1 MTCGSIN
8 LTIRSAVRHTYD
20 YLVIMGAA
28 VRPDG
33 TPSQTLLHRV
43 MAAVSASERLADP
56 RFLASGGRHG
66 GAPSEGG
73 VMRKLLLQQ
82 GVLEQSIVIEE
93 ESTNTLSSVR
103 NCASILKR
111 AGDASTVTVCTD
123 GYHLPRCRLLF
134 WAFGVTTVGQPMP
147 SARRYLSFGR
157 WFYYCCREVVATPLD
172 VLIAAVHRS

>member
-1 MTCGSIN
+1 MRN
-8 LTIRSAVRHTYD
+8 TYD

-43 MAAVSASERLADP
+43 MTALTASEGLANP

-66 GAPSEGG
+66 AAPSEGG

-82 GVLEQSIVIEE
+82 GVAEERIVIEE

-103 NCASILKR
+103 NCASILKH

-134 WAFGVTTVGQPMP
+134 WAFGVTTMGQPMP

-172 VLIAAVHRS
+172 GVIAVFHRN